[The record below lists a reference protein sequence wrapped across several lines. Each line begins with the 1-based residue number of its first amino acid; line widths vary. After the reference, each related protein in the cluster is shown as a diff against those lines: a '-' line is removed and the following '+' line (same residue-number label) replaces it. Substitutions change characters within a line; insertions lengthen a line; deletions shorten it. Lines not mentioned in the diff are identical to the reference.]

1 MTQFSY
7 AHNDT
12 SQGERVTPTAGFN
25 RPHICAEIQALR
37 KNAFARGIP
46 TADDETLCFLQTFL
60 SAFKPRKILELGAAV
75 GISAAFMSD
84 IC

>member
-37 KNAFARGIP
+37 KNAFARGGKTNIATDKIKATFDP
-46 TADDETLCFLQTFL
+46 TAGEVSFDGGTT
-60 SAFKPRKILELGAAV
+60 KV
-75 GISAAFMSD
+75 VT
-84 IC
+84 